1 MGKYASG
8 KRSLAI
14 SDRSGMAFPY
24 TEMVREW
31 NGSLVHTSEYEPK
44 QPQLEPKPV
53 GSDPQAL
60 FNPRPQPASKASL
73 ILLDSNPFTSVIYG
87 GTTYVNVF
95 SENHQRAAGSV
106 VRFRG
111 APIVT
116 TAGPAGS
123 DLIEQPKLRNL
134 QAFATIP
141 TFDNVSDLN
150 NTSGFTIALG
160 QIDSLGN
167 VTGATTSDVV
177 NRFYPCMMSG
187 LAYYLSQKVSPERSG
202 ELERRYESEMLRA
215 LDADNQGTSSFI
227 SPQTF
232 YGDGV

>member
-8 KRSLAI
+8 KHALAI

-24 TEMVREW
+24 SEMVREW
-31 NGSLVHTSEYEPK
+31 NGSLVHYSEFEAK

-60 FNPRPQPASKASL
+60 YNPRPQPASKTSL
-73 ILLDSNPFTSVIYG
+73 ILLDENPFESIIYS

-95 SENHQRAAGSV
+95 SEDHQRSAGDI

-111 APIVT
+111 PPVVT
-116 TAGPAGS
+116 AAGPGGANP
-123 DLIEQPKLRNL
+123 DDIKNL
-134 QAFATIP
+134 QQFLTIP

-160 QIDSLGN
+160 KIDSSGN
-167 VTGATTSDVV
+167 VTGATTSDPLTSPINYFYITSTSSATSGGVFGGGSNCSAGPVTLEVV
-177 NRFYPCMMSG
+177 NG
-187 LAYYLSQKVSPERSG
+187 
-202 ELERRYESEMLRA
+202 
-215 LDADNQGTSSFI
+215 
-227 SPQTF
+227 
-232 YGDGV
+232 

>member
-8 KRSLAI
+8 KYAYAI
-14 SDRSGMAFPY
+14 SDRSGLRFPY
-24 TEMVREW
+24 DEMVREW
-31 NGSLVHTSEYEPK
+31 NGSLVHFSEYEPK

-60 FNPRPQPASKASL
+60 FNPRPQPASKVSL
-73 ILLDSNPFTSVIYG
+73 ILLDDNPFTTVISG

-95 SENHQRAAGSV
+95 SEDHQRAAGSV

-111 APIVT
+111 PPIVT
-116 TAGPAGS
+116 SAGPAGS

-150 NTSGFTIALG
+150 NANGFTIALG
-160 QIDSLGN
+160 QIDSAGN
-167 VTGATTSDVV
+167 VTGNTTTDSLTDPINYFYITSTSNATTGGVKGGGANCSAGPVTLEVV
-177 NRFYPCMMSG
+177 NG
-187 LAYYLSQKVSPERSG
+187 
-202 ELERRYESEMLRA
+202 
-215 LDADNQGTSSFI
+215 
-227 SPQTF
+227 
-232 YGDGV
+232 

>member
-8 KRSLAI
+8 KHALAI

-24 TEMVREW
+24 SEMVREW
-31 NGSLVHTSEYEPK
+31 NGFLVHTSEYEPK

-60 FNPRPQPASKASL
+60 YNPRPQPASKASL
-73 ILLDSNPFTSVIYG
+73 ILLTNNPFTSVIYS

-95 SENHQRAAGSV
+95 SEDHQRAAGSI

-111 APIVT
+111 PPEVIS
-116 TAGPAGS
+116 AGPGGANP
-123 DLIEQPKLRNL
+123 DDLRNL
-134 QAFATIP
+134 QSFATIP

-160 QIDSLGN
+160 QIDSSGN
-167 VTGATTSDVV
+167 ITGATTTDSLTDPINYFYITSTSSATTGGISGGGDNCSAGPVTLEVV
-177 NRFYPCMMSG
+177 NG
-187 LAYYLSQKVSPERSG
+187 
-202 ELERRYESEMLRA
+202 
-215 LDADNQGTSSFI
+215 
-227 SPQTF
+227 
-232 YGDGV
+232 

>member
-1 MGKYASG
+1 MAKYASG

-31 NGSLVHTSEYEPK
+31 NGSLVHTSEYEAK

-60 FNPRPQPASKASL
+60 FNPRPQPASKTSL
-73 ILLDSNPFTSVIYG
+73 ILLGSNPFTTVISG

-95 SENHQRAAGSV
+95 SEDHQRSAGDV

-116 TAGPAGS
+116 AAGPGGANPA
-123 DLIEQPKLRNL
+123 DNRNM
-134 QAFATIP
+134 QQFATIP

-160 QIDSLGN
+160 QIDSAGN
-167 VTGATTSDVV
+167 VTGATTSDALTDPINYFYITSTSAATSGGVSGGGENTSAGPATLEVV
-177 NRFYPCMMSG
+177 N
-187 LAYYLSQKVSPERSG
+187 A
-202 ELERRYESEMLRA
+202 
-215 LDADNQGTSSFI
+215 
-227 SPQTF
+227 
-232 YGDGV
+232 

>member
-8 KRSLAI
+8 KRALAI

-60 FNPRPQPASKASL
+60 YNPRPQPASKTSL
-73 ILLDSNPFTSVIYG
+73 ILLDNNPFTTVIYG

-95 SENHQRAAGSV
+95 SEDHQRAAGSV

-111 APIVT
+111 PPVVT
-116 TAGPAGS
+116 SAGPAGS

-150 NTSGFTIALG
+150 NANGFTIALG
-160 QIDSLGN
+160 QIDSAGN
-167 VTGATTSDVV
+167 VTGNTTTDSLTDPINYFYITSTSNATTGGVKGGGANCSAGPVTLEVV
-177 NRFYPCMMSG
+177 NG
-187 LAYYLSQKVSPERSG
+187 
-202 ELERRYESEMLRA
+202 
-215 LDADNQGTSSFI
+215 
-227 SPQTF
+227 
-232 YGDGV
+232 

>member
-8 KRSLAI
+8 KRALAI

-24 TEMVREW
+24 PEMVREW
-31 NGSLVHTSEYEPK
+31 NGSLVHISEYEPK

-60 FNPRPQPASKASL
+60 YNPRPQPDSVASL
-73 ILLDSNPFTSVIYG
+73 ILLNSNPFTSVIYS

-111 APIVT
+111 PPVVT
-116 TAGPAGS
+116 SAGPAGS
-123 DLIEQPKLRNL
+123 DQVEQAKLKNL

-150 NTSGFTIALG
+150 NANGFTIALG
-160 QIDSLGN
+160 QIDAAGN
-167 VTGATTSDVV
+167 ITGATTSDPITNPINFFHITSTSNATSGNIKGGGTNCSAGPVTLEVV
-177 NRFYPCMMSG
+177 NG
-187 LAYYLSQKVSPERSG
+187 
-202 ELERRYESEMLRA
+202 
-215 LDADNQGTSSFI
+215 
-227 SPQTF
+227 
-232 YGDGV
+232 

>member
-8 KRSLAI
+8 KYALAI

-24 TEMVREW
+24 DEMVREW
-31 NGSLVHTSEYEPK
+31 NGSLVHISEFEAK
-44 QPQLEPKPV
+44 QPQLQPKPV

-73 ILLDSNPFTSVIYG
+73 ILLDDNPFTSVIYA

-95 SENHQRAAGSV
+95 SEDHQRAAGSV

-111 APIVT
+111 PPVVT
-116 TAGPAGS
+116 SAGPGGVFPIPAN
-123 DLIEQPKLRNL
+123 RTNL
-134 QAFATIP
+134 QAFANIP

-160 QIDSLGN
+160 QIDAAGN
-167 VTGATTSDVV
+167 VTGATTSDSLTDPI
-177 NRFYPCMMSG
+177 NYFYITSTSNATSG
-187 LAYYLSQKVSPERSG
+187 GVSG
-202 ELERRYESEMLRA
+202 GGA
-215 LDADNQGTSSFI
+215 NTSAG
-227 SPQTF
+227 PVTL
-232 YGDGV
+232 GVING

>member
-24 TEMVREW
+24 SEMVREW
-31 NGSLVHTSEYEPK
+31 NGFLVHTSEYEPK

-60 FNPRPQPASKASL
+60 FNPRPQPASKTSL
-73 ILLDSNPFTSVIYG
+73 ILLDNNPFTSVIYG

-95 SENHQRAAGSV
+95 SENHQRAAGST

-111 APIVT
+111 PPLVIS
-116 TAGPAGS
+116 AGAGGA
-123 DLIEQPKLRNL
+123 DAKNL
-134 QAFATIP
+134 QSFATIP

-150 NTSGFTIALG
+150 NANGFTIALG
-160 QIDSLGN
+160 QIDSAGN
-167 VTGATTSDVV
+167 VTGATTNDALTTPINYFYITSTSNATTGNIEGGGDNCSAGPVTLEVV
-177 NRFYPCMMSG
+177 NG
-187 LAYYLSQKVSPERSG
+187 
-202 ELERRYESEMLRA
+202 
-215 LDADNQGTSSFI
+215 
-227 SPQTF
+227 
-232 YGDGV
+232 